1 MDKLYRKVKCPDCEW
16 SQFSGCIDT
25 VGMTPCYR
33 CQSTGFIFVPVDYTE
48 LQSAGEAKG
57 EDKVIERM
65 VIERMARVGYNTM
78 HEEDWDE
85 PTLCKAVR
93 VMWLGIAENML
104 TELRRA

>member
-48 LQSAGEAKG
+48 LQSEGEGVRESLYELLRPYIK
-57 EDKVIERM
+57 
-65 VIERMARVGYNTM
+65 
-78 HEEDWDE
+78 DE
-85 PTLCKAVR
+85 PWKSEIVFEVTNQIIDL
-93 VMWLGIAENML
+93 IY
-104 TELRRA
+104 RRGKQEEEE